1 MSRPRVD
8 EQGSRSG
15 GRRWFVFAL
24 ALGLAVP
31 GGPAGARS
39 WEHSPRALVVLRDDA
54 PGGARSFADRLE
66 AAGGHVAVVTSS
78 RTAVVYAD
86 DAILAGETLRPWVAS
101 VHRGATEPAGAAAGD
116 GGAARAVAMWNMALE
131 MPAASPADDGPGPA
145 EADAGKLPVRLPA
158 HPALQRAAQSGAWP
172 YGADYYDTSEFM
184 AGSVAVGVWLLEAAG
199 PGYDWSADEVTQT
212 LAGVQSG
219 LENWVR
225 KGGAPAF
232 LTFYLDIHTGVPVS
246 GVPISNAMSMDQ
258 TWVNEALGNAGWPGG
273 NGFEKAFA
281 YNNAI
286 RDTFETNWCY
296 SIVIVD
302 SNPNVNQGLFSG
314 GGYAW
319 SYYGGPWVYMSRYS
333 TWAYNAASYYA
344 VVPMH
349 ESGHTFMSTD
359 EYDGVIQYGG
369 YLNLPDQNVRCIMNR
384 NDSTTVC
391 SWTRGQLGWRDLD
404 GDGVIDPL
412 STPPLANLSAH
423 APDPTAEP
431 TPAWSGAASVTTLP
445 NLNPLSNYYPPHAQT
460 IARIDA
466 VECRV
471 DGGEWSAA
479 SADDGAFDG
488 YAEAFSWT
496 APPLMDGEHVVEAR
510 AHTSAGV
517 WSAAYGAD
525 TLTVSGSPVGVPEQ
539 PVAGSAAI
547 EVFSP
552 RPNPARGAC
561 DVRFA
566 LARGGVVSAGI
577 FDAGGRLV
585 RRLADAREFGAGAH
599 SLHWDGRDDEGRPV
613 PPGVLLVQVVAG
625 PSRATRRFVVVR

>member
-1 MSRPRVD
+1 MNLPRLA
-8 EQGSRSG
+8 G
-15 GRRWFVFAL
+15 AL
-24 ALGLAVP
+24 ALGLLASAA
-31 GGPAGARS
+31 PAGARS
-39 WEHSPRALVVLRDDA
+39 WEQAPRALVVLRDDA
-54 PGGARSFADRLE
+54 PGGTRSFADHLE
-66 AAGGHVAVVTSS
+66 AAGGHAAVFTSA
-78 RTAVVYAD
+78 RTAVVYSD
-86 DAILAGETLRPWVAS
+86 DAVLASESLRPWVAS
-101 VHRGATEPAGAAAGD
+101 VHRGNADLAEPAATDGAI
-116 GGAARAVAMWNMALE
+116 ARAVAVWNLALATPE
-131 MPAASPADDGPGPA
+131 AAEVDIGPGPA

-158 HPALQRAAQSGAWP
+158 HPALQRAAQSDGLP

-199 PGYDWSADEVTQT
+199 PGYDWSAAEVTQT

-232 LTFYLDIHTGVPVS
+232 LTFYLDIHEGVPVS
-246 GVPISNAMSMDQ
+246 GVPISNAMSMDA
-258 TWVNEALGNAGWPGG
+258 TWMNEALGNAGWPGA

-286 RDTFETNWCY
+286 RDTFQTNWCY

-333 TWAYNAASYYA
+333 TWAYNAAAYYA

-349 ESGHTFMSTD
+349 ETGHTFMSTD

-369 YLNLPDQNVRCIMNR
+369 YLNLPDQNVQCIMNR
-384 NDSTTVC
+384 NDSTRVC
-391 SWTRGQLGWRDLD
+391 SWTQGQLGWRDLD
-404 GDGVIDPL
+404 GDGVIE
-412 STPPLANLSAH
+412 PLATAPLASLSAH
-423 APDPTAEP
+423 VPDPTAEP
-431 TPAWSGAASVTTLP
+431 APTWSGAASVTTLP
-445 NLNPLSNYYPPHAQT
+445 NLNPLSNYSPPHAQT
-460 IARIDA
+460 IARLDS

-471 DGGEWSAA
+471 DGGSWSAA
-479 SADDGAFDG
+479 NADDGAFDA
-488 YAEAFSWT
+488 YAETFSWT
-496 APPLMDGEHVVEAR
+496 SPPLVDGVHVIEAR
-510 AHTSAGV
+510 SRTTVGV

-525 TLTVSGSPVGVPEQ
+525 TVTVLGSPVGVPGQ
-539 PVAGSAAI
+539 PLAGSAAI
-547 EVFSP
+547 EVFAP
-552 RPNPARGAC
+552 RPNPAPGAC
-561 DVRFA
+561 DVRFQ
-566 LARGGVVSAGI
+566 LARGGAVSVGI

-585 RRLADAREFGAGAH
+585 RRLVESREFGAGAH
-599 SLHWDGRDDEGRPV
+599 SLRWDGRDAEGRRV